1 MNLEIPGEIGTKR
14 LVTFIVGEVWPRF
27 VKMYGENTLHAYGFV
42 HRLGR
47 FFLFPKDAEEGE
59 RHWFLGFFT
68 ERPDVAAWL
77 LNEFR
82 KESDLLL
89 ELDLKKSGK
98 GHSKLGALQYLVLIG
113 FDKLNHLDAFPTLSK
128 IAALEAGAAEVLKSN
143 RLSLNRKFETAKK
156 QVEKAEEKHR
166 REFEKLALD
175 SVPQYKSVGDSYP
188 RLLETSPEAVGTIDR
203 TLRIGQ
209 LLRAI
214 VVGAAEIQARTGV
227 IQSVHAG
234 QTRDDAQGKGQG

>member
-42 HRLGR
+42 GRLGR
-47 FFLFPKDAEEGE
+47 FFLFPKDAAESD
-59 RHWFLGFFT
+59 RHWFLGFFS
-68 ERPDVAAWL
+68 ERPDVTAWL

-82 KESDLLL
+82 KESDRLL
-89 ELDLKKSGK
+89 ELDIKESGK

-113 FDKLNHLDAFPTLSK
+113 FDELNHLDVFPTLSK

-143 RLSLNRKFETAKK
+143 RLSLDRKFETAKK
-156 QVEKAEEKHR
+156 QVAKAEETHR

-188 RLLETSPEAVGTIDR
+188 QLLATSPEAVGIIDR
-203 TLRIGQ
+203 ILRIGQ

-214 VVGAAEIQARTGV
+214 VVGAEETQARTEV
-227 IQSVHAG
+227 IQPVHAG
-234 QTRDDAQGKGQG
+234 QTRGDAQGKGQG